1 MMMRTQSCVVS
12 EVVELVM
19 FEGESSERGEE
30 THYNQCQDHHQSPG
44 DQHVCET
51 VVTGVGGRRG
61 GWTLIWRRWQ
71 WFIIILHHSTTVWC
85 HFSRLVLIIFF
96 FVKAFFNL
104 QSPKLNSSS
113 DLICVALPILRHW
126 EERSESE
133 RGTMMS
139 GVQPSLSSLLCP
151 TDQWTLRTHN

>member
-19 FEGESSERGEE
+19 FEGESSQRGEE

-51 VVTGVGGRRG
+51 VVTGVGGRWG

-96 FVKAFFNL
+96 FVQAFFNL
-104 QSPKLNSSS
+104 QSPKLNSLS

-126 EERSESE
+126 EEKWEWE
-133 RGTMMS
+133 RTMMS